1 MKNHLIK
8 ITLFTLITLSLNA
21 CKENTQTDP
30 LMGLEKQVGNNI
42 SKPQTEEKNCS
53 WCNSKLTEKTWRVFT
68 KLKGGTKTYVYFYTT
83 TNAIVAGPFA
93 GGSETGPS
101 NSEKDLFFCCLKC
114 LHEFA
119 SSKLVNNKFEFTNVN
134 SINPFDLGIPVNSE
148 IPKPEDPLSSIMGSE
163 FSDTNN
169 PFDKY
174 KDNKDR
180 QGNGGGP
187 LDSKK

>member
-30 LMGLEKQVGNNI
+30 LMGLEKEVGNNI

-53 WCNSKLTEKTWRVFT
+53 WCNSKLNEKAWKVFT
-68 KLKGGTKTYVYFYTT
+68 KLKGGTKTYVYFFTT
-83 TNAIVAGPFA
+83 KIGIVAGPFA
-93 GGSETGPS
+93 GRSEKGPS
-101 NSEKDLFFCCLKC
+101 NPEQDLFFCCLKC

-119 SSKLVNNKFEFTNVN
+119 SSKLVNNKFELTDG
-134 SINPFDLGIPVNSE
+134 SPLTRGLIIGGEPINPFSDNSNE
-148 IPKPEDPLSSIMGSE
+148 A
-163 FSDTNN
+163 N
-169 PFDKY
+169 PFSDKY

-187 LDSKK
+187 LDQGNGGGPLDSKK